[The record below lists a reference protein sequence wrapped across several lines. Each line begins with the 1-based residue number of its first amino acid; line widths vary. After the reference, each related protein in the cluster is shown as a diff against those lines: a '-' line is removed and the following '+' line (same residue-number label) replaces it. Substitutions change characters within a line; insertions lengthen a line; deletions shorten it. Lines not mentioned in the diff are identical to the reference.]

1 MPVIPVEARLEVLVF
16 FCLEEVVVVPA
27 LGEVVHVVVGAVV
40 ADLLGGGAEGVFV
53 FAD

>member
-1 MPVIPVEARLEVLVF
+1 
-16 FCLEEVVVVPA
+16 